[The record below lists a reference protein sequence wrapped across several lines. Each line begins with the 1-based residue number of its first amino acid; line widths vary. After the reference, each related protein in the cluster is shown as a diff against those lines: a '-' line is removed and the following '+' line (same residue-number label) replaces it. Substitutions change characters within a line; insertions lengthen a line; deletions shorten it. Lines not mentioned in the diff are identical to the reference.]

1 MYLSIKKIYNHF
13 SILRLLF
20 FRNAIEN
27 AKIIFKEKCYRAHKW
42 MLENLGDI
50 DLLNEIGV
58 LSSCHEI
65 KKCDCYRHLLK
76 WCLKIL
82 INRWDEIRYINFFD
96 AIKDIKQNR
105 AFFKNDFLKKYWEE
119 NEEKVQS
126 IIRFYKLTDKPL
138 EAIYE
143 NKEHFDILI
152 ITFGS

>member
-1 MYLSIKKIYNHF
+1 M
-13 SILRLLF
+13 
-20 FRNAIEN
+20 
-27 AKIIFKEKCYRAHKW
+27 
-42 MLENLGDI
+42 
-50 DLLNEIGV
+50 
-58 LSSCHEI
+58 
-65 KKCDCYRHLLK
+65 LK

-82 INRWDEIRYINFFD
+82 ISRWDEIRYINFFD